1 MAGKTGFVN
10 QAARQIDAVHDG
22 RHQTRTHLFV
32 AATLYADAGS
42 TPVTIRNMSHSGALI
57 EGIALPDV
65 GERIRLKRGQ
75 LQAAGAIAWRV
86 DRKAGVRL
94 EASVHVPDW
103 MSRQLHAGQERVD
116 ELVSIV
122 RNHGPKAAAV
132 PVAATPQLS
141 VEGELHQLRLELG
154 ELEAALLKDVVVVAT
169 HPEIQTIDIA
179 LQRVDRILKGLRAR
193 G

>member
-1 MAGKTGFVN
+1 MN
-10 QAARQIDAVHDG
+10 QAARQTDPASEG
-22 RHQTRTHLFV
+22 RHQPRTHLFV

-42 TPVTIRNMSHSGALI
+42 SPVTIRNMSLSGALI
-57 EGIALPDV
+57 EGAVLPDV
-65 GERIRLKRGQ
+65 GDRVRLRRGQ
-75 LQAAGAIAWRV
+75 LQAAGAIAWRT

-103 MSRQLHAGQERVD
+103 MSRQVNAGQERVD

-132 PVAATPQLS
+132 AGGPVQLS

-154 ELEAALLKDVVVVAT
+154 ELEAALLKDVVVIAT
-169 HPEIQTIDIA
+169 HPEIQTLDISVQRID
-179 LQRVDRILKGLRAR
+179 RVLKALRAR